1 MDQRTILIADDQT
14 HMRFLLRASL
24 APLGC
29 RILSAGSGEEALATA
44 ASTPIDLFLTDFE
57 MPGLSGVQT
66 AQRLKAIPQYADLP
80 IILITARGQKR
91 IRDEAAL
98 AGVTLVLTKP
108 FSPSELLET
117 LQRLLANTEGAVAA
131 RG

>member
-1 MDQRTILIADDQT
+1 MQRTILIADDQNY
-14 HMRFLLRASL
+14 MRLLLRASL

-29 RILSAGSGEEALATA
+29 RILSVGSGEEALAIA
-44 ASTPIDLFLTDFE
+44 AATRIDLLLTDFE

-66 AQRLKAIPQYADLP
+66 AQRLKACPQYTDLP

-108 FSPSELLET
+108 FSPTELMET
-117 LQRLLANTEGAVAA
+117 LQRLLANAEGAAA
-131 RG
+131 A

>member
-14 HMRFLLRASL
+14 HMRLLLRTSL

-29 RILSAGSGEEALATA
+29 RILSASSGEEALATA
-44 ASTPIDLFLTDFE
+44 AATPIDLLLTDFE

-66 AQRLKAIPQYADLP
+66 AQRLKASPQYANLP

-91 IRDEAAL
+91 IRDAATL
-98 AGVTLVLTKP
+98 AGVILVMTKP
-108 FSPSELLET
+108 FSPMELLET
-117 LQRLLANTEGAVAA
+117 LQRLLASEEGGAA
-131 RG
+131 A

>member
-1 MDQRTILIADDQT
+1 
-14 HMRFLLRASL
+14 LRASL

-29 RILSAGSGEEALATA
+29 RIVSVGSGEEALAIA
-44 ASTPIDLFLTDFE
+44 AATPIDLLLTDFE

-66 AQRLKAIPQYADLP
+66 AQRLKASPQYAKLP
-80 IILITARGQKR
+80 VILITARGQKR

-108 FSPSELLET
+108 FSPAELLET
-117 LQRLLANTEGAVAA
+117 LQRLLAIEQGGAAVS
-131 RG
+131 G